1 MHLKDWFV
9 SIKMG
14 SYVAAKVD
22 MRAYN
27 TINDIQ
33 HLYQT
38 SYCIHFK
45 GVIYKLYPQTVLQNI
60 KINLCKERLK
70 EIKRV
75 KQVSGGLKGDKE
87 ELQWIR

>member
-1 MHLKDWFV
+1 MI
-9 SIKMG
+9 SII
-14 SYVAAKVD
+14 YIRLAKTN
-22 MRAYN
+22 Y
-27 TINDIQ
+27 IF
-33 HLYQT
+33 
-38 SYCIHFK
+38 FK

-87 ELQWIR
+87 ELQGIR